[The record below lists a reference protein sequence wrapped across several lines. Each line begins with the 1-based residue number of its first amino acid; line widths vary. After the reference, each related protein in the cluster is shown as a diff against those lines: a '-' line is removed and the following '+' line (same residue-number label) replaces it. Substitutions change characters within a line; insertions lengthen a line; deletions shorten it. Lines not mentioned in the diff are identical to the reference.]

1 MRRIY
6 LRLPAQFQYSG
17 FLIMCLKTLMA
28 SAVLFVAAAATVAT
42 VQSAPNHHLAPD
54 RLAQVEAMIAEAE

>member
-1 MRRIY
+1 
-6 LRLPAQFQYSG
+6 
-17 FLIMCLKTLMA
+17 MCLKTLMA
-28 SAVLFVAAAATVAT
+28 SAVLFVVAAATVAT